1 MKYLFILMLLLA
13 PIYGE
18 ENASVI
24 KQKLISGKIKPS
36 EVTGNKK
43 DFKLCFKCK
52 ACKDKTF
59 QRFYIRFI
67 AAQKLI
73 QTTKKKDK

>member
-67 AAQKLI
+67 TARKFLE
-73 QTTKKKDK
+73 KN